1 MKRIAF
7 LLSVLMLFGLTS
19 ASTVG
24 QRSRFAQDQHMV
36 HVRELYSVFPPL
48 GYPDNPADL
57 VRPGFPGGI
66 YTRRLM
72 SRVEVALFTNWVMQ
86 WSAATLLYSDNFESN
101 MLLKRGPS
109 IEAFAE
115 NFWHL
120 EFLVREF
127 RTELIGIG
135 VDYEEYWDLISLLK
149 TTLAE
154 KGIELRDPYN
164 ERFIDVPEG
173 HWADEAIHNL
183 RRAGVLYGYPD
194 GEFRPGYRV
203 LGAPSLALPHAFGVG
218 EGV

>member
-1 MKRIAF
+1 M
-7 LLSVLMLFGLTS
+7 LSAAVLFGLSS

-24 QRSRFAQDQHMV
+24 QQSRSARDQHMV
-36 HVRELYSVFPPL
+36 HVTELYSVFRPF

-72 SRVEVALFTNWVMQ
+72 SRAEVALFTNWVMQ
-86 WSAATLLYSDNFESN
+86 WSAETFLNSDGFESKV
-101 MLLKRGPS
+101 LLKGESS
-109 IEAFAE
+109 IEVVAE

-127 RTELIGIG
+127 RTELLGIG
-135 VDYEEYWDLISLLK
+135 VDYEEYWDLLSLLK

-164 ERFIDVPEG
+164 ERFTDVPEG

-194 GEFRPGYRV
+194 GTFR
-203 LGAPSLALPHAFGVG
+203 L
-218 EGV
+218 